1 MKKGLLYKIC
11 TLTVAVATM
20 LMSYSCQQ
28 EEFIYTPDSSACVT
42 FQNVPATNFDL
53 EGEDITIQIMRG
65 NGDNEATID
74 INLASGSIY
83 TLENSSVTFAKNE
96 FTKTI
101 TLSYDFDSVEPFVE
115 YPFELSFNSDLV
127 SPSGKSTFKAV
138 GMIPISLDNLEY
150 EDYGTIQFESDMFGS
165 GTVFSPKSTLQVAK
179 YTKTYY
185 RIKNVLGSGLDID
198 FTAMPDGSIEYT
210 NIVETDPGSL
220 NKYGYDLW
228 RFDTNIKLPPHVTDG
243 VAIPDAWLSE
253 NLTMWLDTDDSVW
266 ELNDYAEEGYTVV
279 AGTYMRTYAIWSTPT
294 GGLITSDYY
303 RPDYGTGDD
312 GWWRIR
318 IRVESVL

>member
-1 MKKGLLYKIC
+1 MRKGLLYKIC

-20 LMSYSCQQ
+20 LMGYSCQQ

-96 FTKTI
+96 FSKTI
-101 TLSYDFDSVEPFVE
+101 TLSYDFESVEPFVE

-150 EDYGTIQFESDMFGS
+150 VDYGTAYMECYMFGK
-165 GTVFSPKSTLQVAK
+165 GYAFAQKSTIQVAK
-179 YTKTYY
+179 YTKIYY
-185 RIKNVLGSGLDID
+185 RIKDVLGSGVDLDFTLTPDGTLD
-198 FTAMPDGSIEYT
+198 FTAPDLST
-210 NIVETDPGSL
+210 PPADVN
-220 NKYGYDLW
+220 NYDMF
-228 RFDTNIKLPPHVTDG
+228 RFDTNVNVPPHVDGG
-243 VAIPDAWLSE
+243 VAIPTEWLSE
-253 NLTMWLDTDDSVW
+253 KMTLWLDSDS
-266 ELNDYAEEGYTVV
+266 DYWAIEDYSSEGYTFCEG
-279 AGTYMRTYAIWSTPT
+279 AYIDCTALWSTPSS
-294 GGLITSDYY
+294 GLLTSDYW
-303 RPDYGTGDD
+303 RPDRGTGDD
-312 GWWRIR
+312 GWWSIY
-318 IRVESVL
+318 INVESVL